1 MKERKFNVNP
11 AFFIILIWLIFATDI
26 YVAVSYFLVI
36 FIHELGH
43 YYVAKYC
50 GYKLSKFS
58 LSPYGVSLSYY
69 GQTLEQKDEIYI
81 ALAGPVVNLAVAL
94 ITVAFWW
101 MFPTFYLVSYNF
113 VEVNL
118 IIALT
123 NLLPAFP
130 LDGGRV
136 FVSLFSNI
144 VERRKA
150 LKITIIFNVV
160 LSVMF
165 FILFFVFCFINF
177 NPSYLLFAV
186 FLTMGV
192 LDLNFLSKYEKINV
206 FNKKMK
212 NFSKPKIYV
221 INENTKLK
229 DILNKIE
236 GNKTYLFV
244 LMQENGKS
252 TILSDEFILKLSLN
266 FDVNQSLRDL
276 INKKKTKKSCE

>member
-26 YVAVSYFLVI
+26 IVAVSYFLVI
-36 FIHELGH
+36 LIHELGH

-81 ALAGPVVNLAVAL
+81 ALAGPVVNLVVAL

-165 FILFFVFCFINF
+165 FILFFIFCFINF
-177 NPSYLLFAV
+177 NPTYLLFAV

-221 INENTKLK
+221 INENVKLK

-252 TILSDEFILKLSLN
+252 IILSDEFILKLSLN

-276 INKKKTKKSCE
+276 INKK

>member
-177 NPSYLLFAV
+177 NPTYLLFAV

-276 INKKKTKKSCE
+276 INKK

>member
-81 ALAGPVVNLAVAL
+81 ALAGPVVNLVVAL

-113 VEVNL
+113 VKVNL

-150 LKITIIFNVV
+150 LKITKIFNVV

-177 NPSYLLFAV
+177 NPTYLLFAV

-276 INKKKTKKSCE
+276 INKK

>member
-26 YVAVSYFLVI
+26 IVAVSYFLVI
-36 FIHELGH
+36 LIHELGH

-81 ALAGPVVNLAVAL
+81 ALAGPVVNLVVAL

-136 FVSLFSNI
+136 VVSLFSNI

-186 FLTMGV
+186 FLT
-192 LDLNFLSKYEKINV
+192 
-206 FNKKMK
+206 KK
-212 NFSKPKIYV
+212 
-221 INENTKLK
+221 
-229 DILNKIE
+229 
-236 GNKTYLFV
+236 
-244 LMQENGKS
+244 
-252 TILSDEFILKLSLN
+252 
-266 FDVNQSLRDL
+266 
-276 INKKKTKKSCE
+276 

>member
-26 YVAVSYFLVI
+26 IVAVSYFLVI
-36 FIHELGH
+36 LIHELGH

-81 ALAGPVVNLAVAL
+81 ALAGPVVNLVVAL

-177 NPSYLLFAV
+177 NPTYLLFAV

-276 INKKKTKKSCE
+276 INKK

>member
-26 YVAVSYFLVI
+26 IVAVSYFLVI
-36 FIHELGH
+36 LIHELGH

-81 ALAGPVVNLAVAL
+81 ALAGPVVNLVVAL

-177 NPSYLLFAV
+177 NPTYLLFAV

-206 FNKKMK
+206 FNKKTK

-221 INENTKLK
+221 INENVKLK

-252 TILSDEFILKLSLN
+252 IILSDEFILKLSLN

-276 INKKKTKKSCE
+276 INKK

>member
-81 ALAGPVVNLAVAL
+81 ALAGPVVNLVVAL

-101 MFPTFYLVSYNF
+101 IFPTFYLVSYNF

-165 FILFFVFCFINF
+165 FILFFIFCFINF
-177 NPSYLLFAV
+177 NPTYLLFAV

-221 INENTKLK
+221 INENVKLK

-266 FDVNQSLRDL
+266 FDVNQRLRDL
-276 INKKKTKKSCE
+276 INKK

>member
-81 ALAGPVVNLAVAL
+81 ALAGSVVNLVVAL

-177 NPSYLLFAV
+177 NPTYLLFAV

-221 INENTKLK
+221 INENVKLK

-252 TILSDEFILKLSLN
+252 IILSDEFILKLSLN
-266 FDVNQSLRDL
+266 FDVNQRLRDL
-276 INKKKTKKSCE
+276 INKK

>member
-186 FLTMGV
+186 LIYICY
-192 LDLNFLSKYEKINV
+192 NFIDK
-206 FNKKMK
+206 F
-212 NFSKPKIYV
+212 
-221 INENTKLK
+221 
-229 DILNKIE
+229 
-236 GNKTYLFV
+236 
-244 LMQENGKS
+244 
-252 TILSDEFILKLSLN
+252 
-266 FDVNQSLRDL
+266 
-276 INKKKTKKSCE
+276 

>member
-26 YVAVSYFLVI
+26 IVAVSYFLVI
-36 FIHELGH
+36 LIHELGH

-81 ALAGPVVNLAVAL
+81 ALAGPVVNLVVAL

-101 MFPTFYLVSYNF
+101 IFPTFYLVSYNF

-165 FILFFVFCFINF
+165 FILFFIFCFINF
-177 NPSYLLFAV
+177 NPTYLLFAV

-221 INENTKLK
+221 INENVKLK

-252 TILSDEFILKLSLN
+252 IILSDEFILKLSLN
-266 FDVNQSLRDL
+266 FDVNQRLRDL
-276 INKKKTKKSCE
+276 INKK

>member
-26 YVAVSYFLVI
+26 IVAVSYFLVI
-36 FIHELGH
+36 LIHELGH

-81 ALAGPVVNLAVAL
+81 ALAGPVVNLVVAL

-177 NPSYLLFAV
+177 NPTYLLFAV

-221 INENTKLK
+221 INENVKLK

-252 TILSDEFILKLSLN
+252 TILSYEFILKLSLN

-276 INKKKTKKSCE
+276 INKK

>member
-81 ALAGPVVNLAVAL
+81 ALAGPVVNLVVAL

-101 MFPTFYLVSYNF
+101 IFPTFYLVSYNF

-276 INKKKTKKSCE
+276 INKK

>member
-26 YVAVSYFLVI
+26 IVAVSYFLVI
-36 FIHELGH
+36 LIHELGH

-101 MFPTFYLVSYNF
+101 IFPTFYLVSYNF

-150 LKITIIFNVV
+150 LKITKNFNVV

-177 NPSYLLFAV
+177 NPTYLLFAV

-266 FDVNQSLRDL
+266 FDVNQRLRDL
-276 INKKKTKKSCE
+276 INKK

>member
-26 YVAVSYFLVI
+26 IVAVSYFLVI

-81 ALAGPVVNLAVAL
+81 ALAGPVVNLVVAL

-177 NPSYLLFAV
+177 NPTYLLFAV

-206 FNKKMK
+206 FNKKTK

-221 INENTKLK
+221 INENVKLK

-252 TILSDEFILKLSLN
+252 IILSDEFILKLSLN
-266 FDVNQSLRDL
+266 FDVNQRLRDL
-276 INKKKTKKSCE
+276 INKK

>member
-11 AFFIILIWLIFATDI
+11 AFFIILTWLIFATDI

-81 ALAGPVVNLAVAL
+81 ALAGPVVNLVVAL

-177 NPSYLLFAV
+177 NPTYLLFAV

-206 FNKKMK
+206 FNKKTK

-221 INENTKLK
+221 INENVKLK

-252 TILSDEFILKLSLN
+252 IILSDEFILKLSLN
-266 FDVNQSLRDL
+266 FDVNQRLRDL
-276 INKKKTKKSCE
+276 INKK

>member
-26 YVAVSYFLVI
+26 IVAVSYFLVI
-36 FIHELGH
+36 LIHELGH

-81 ALAGPVVNLAVAL
+81 ALAGPVVNLVVAL

-101 MFPTFYLVSYNF
+101 IFPTFYLVSYNF

-150 LKITIIFNVV
+150 LKITKNFNVV

-177 NPSYLLFAV
+177 NPTYLLFAV

-252 TILSDEFILKLSLN
+252 IILSDEFILKLSLN

-276 INKKKTKKSCE
+276 INKK

>member
-81 ALAGPVVNLAVAL
+81 ALAGPVVNLVVAL

-101 MFPTFYLVSYNF
+101 IFPTFYLVSYNF

-165 FILFFVFCFINF
+165 FILFFIFCFINF
-177 NPSYLLFAV
+177 NPTYLLFAV

-221 INENTKLK
+221 INENVKLK

-276 INKKKTKKSCE
+276 INKK

>member
-26 YVAVSYFLVI
+26 IVAVSYFLVI
-36 FIHELGH
+36 LIHELGH

-81 ALAGPVVNLAVAL
+81 ALAGPVVNLVVAL

-177 NPSYLLFAV
+177 NPTYLLFAV

-221 INENTKLK
+221 INENVKLK

-252 TILSDEFILKLSLN
+252 IILSDEFILKLSLN

-276 INKKKTKKSCE
+276 INKK

>member
-26 YVAVSYFLVI
+26 IVAVSYFLVI
-36 FIHELGH
+36 LIHELGH

-81 ALAGPVVNLAVAL
+81 ALAGPVVNLVVAL

-101 MFPTFYLVSYNF
+101 IFPTFYLVSYNF

-130 LDGGRV
+130 LDGGRI

-165 FILFFVFCFINF
+165 FILFFIFCFINF
-177 NPSYLLFAV
+177 NPTYLLFAV

-221 INENTKLK
+221 INENVKLK

-252 TILSDEFILKLSLN
+252 IILSDEFILKLSLN

-276 INKKKTKKSCE
+276 INKK

>member
-81 ALAGPVVNLAVAL
+81 ALAGPVVNLVVAL

-160 LSVMF
+160 LSIMF

-177 NPSYLLFAV
+177 NPTYLLFAV

-276 INKKKTKKSCE
+276 INKK

>member
-11 AFFIILIWLIFATDI
+11 AFFIILTWLIFATDI

-81 ALAGPVVNLAVAL
+81 ALAGPVVNLVVAL

-101 MFPTFYLVSYNF
+101 IFPTFYLVSYNF

-177 NPSYLLFAV
+177 NPTYLLFAV

-221 INENTKLK
+221 INENVKLK

-252 TILSDEFILKLSLN
+252 IILSDEFILKLSLN
-266 FDVNQSLRDL
+266 FDVNQRLRDL
-276 INKKKTKKSCE
+276 INKK

>member
-81 ALAGPVVNLAVAL
+81 ALAGPVVNLVVAL

-177 NPSYLLFAV
+177 NPTYLLFAV

-276 INKKKTKKSCE
+276 INKK

>member
-81 ALAGPVVNLAVAL
+81 ALAGPVVNLVVAL

-101 MFPTFYLVSYNF
+101 IFPTFYLVSYNF

-150 LKITIIFNVV
+150 LKITKNFNVV

-165 FILFFVFCFINF
+165 FILFFIFCFINF
-177 NPSYLLFAV
+177 NPTYLLFAV

-276 INKKKTKKSCE
+276 INKK

>member
-26 YVAVSYFLVI
+26 IVAVSYFLVI
-36 FIHELGH
+36 LIHELGH

-81 ALAGPVVNLAVAL
+81 ALAGPVVNLVVAL

-150 LKITIIFNVV
+150 LKITKNFNVV

-177 NPSYLLFAV
+177 NPTYLLFAV

-276 INKKKTKKSCE
+276 INKK

>member
-150 LKITIIFNVV
+150 LKITKNFNVV

-177 NPSYLLFAV
+177 NPTYLLFAV

-276 INKKKTKKSCE
+276 INKK

>member
-150 LKITIIFNVV
+150 LKITKNFNVV

-177 NPSYLLFAV
+177 NPTYLLFAV

-221 INENTKLK
+221 INENVKLK

-252 TILSDEFILKLSLN
+252 IILSDEFILKLSLN

-276 INKKKTKKSCE
+276 INKK

>member
-276 INKKKTKKSCE
+276 INKK

>member
-26 YVAVSYFLVI
+26 IVAVSYFLVI
-36 FIHELGH
+36 LIHELGH

-252 TILSDEFILKLSLN
+252 IILSDEFILKLSLN
-266 FDVNQSLRDL
+266 FDVNQRLRDL
-276 INKKKTKKSCE
+276 INKK

>member
-26 YVAVSYFLVI
+26 IVAVSYFLVI
-36 FIHELGH
+36 LIHELGH

-81 ALAGPVVNLAVAL
+81 ALAGPVVNLVVAL

-101 MFPTFYLVSYNF
+101 IFPTFYLVSYNF

-165 FILFFVFCFINF
+165 FILFFIFCFINF
-177 NPSYLLFAV
+177 NPTYLLFAV

-221 INENTKLK
+221 INENVKLK

-266 FDVNQSLRDL
+266 FDVNQRLRDL
-276 INKKKTKKSCE
+276 INKK

>member
-26 YVAVSYFLVI
+26 IVAVSYFLVI
-36 FIHELGH
+36 LIHELGH

-81 ALAGPVVNLAVAL
+81 ALAGPVVNLVVAL

-101 MFPTFYLVSYNF
+101 IFPTFYLVSYNF

-165 FILFFVFCFINF
+165 FILFFIFCFINF
-177 NPSYLLFAV
+177 NPTYLLFAV

-221 INENTKLK
+221 INENVKLK

-276 INKKKTKKSCE
+276 INKK

>member
-26 YVAVSYFLVI
+26 IVAVSYFLVI
-36 FIHELGH
+36 LIHELGH

-81 ALAGPVVNLAVAL
+81 ALAGPVVNLVVAL

-101 MFPTFYLVSYNF
+101 IFPTFYLVSYNF

-130 LDGGRV
+130 LDGGRI

-177 NPSYLLFAV
+177 NPTYLLFAV

-244 LMQENGKS
+244 LIQENGKS

-276 INKKKTKKSCE
+276 INKK

>member
-26 YVAVSYFLVI
+26 IVAVSYFLVI
-36 FIHELGH
+36 LIHELGH

-81 ALAGPVVNLAVAL
+81 ALAGPVVNLVVAL

-101 MFPTFYLVSYNF
+101 IFPTFYLVSYNF

-165 FILFFVFCFINF
+165 FILFFIFCFINF
-177 NPSYLLFAV
+177 NPTYLLFAV

-221 INENTKLK
+221 INENVKLK

-252 TILSDEFILKLSLN
+252 IILSDEFILKLSLN

-276 INKKKTKKSCE
+276 INKK

>member
-26 YVAVSYFLVI
+26 IVAVSYFLVI
-36 FIHELGH
+36 LIHELGH

-81 ALAGPVVNLAVAL
+81 ALAGPVVNLVVAL

-101 MFPTFYLVSYNF
+101 IFPTFYLVSYNF

-130 LDGGRV
+130 LDGGRI

-165 FILFFVFCFINF
+165 FILFFIFCFINF
-177 NPSYLLFAV
+177 NPTYLLFAV

-276 INKKKTKKSCE
+276 INKK

>member
-26 YVAVSYFLVI
+26 IVAVSYFLVI
-36 FIHELGH
+36 LIHELGH

-81 ALAGPVVNLAVAL
+81 ALAGPVVNLVVAL

-101 MFPTFYLVSYNF
+101 IFPTFYLVSYNF

-177 NPSYLLFAV
+177 NPTYLLFAV

-221 INENTKLK
+221 INENVKLK

-276 INKKKTKKSCE
+276 INKK